1 MSTTLAG
8 SWSGGNGN
16 LNPSS
21 PYWGLTRVV
30 GPSRTTRTDV
40 EKSKSVP
47 GVFYSN
53 AADWFT
59 PMNPGLA
66 GESKVHMPRPQWQ
79 FQDHG
84 VFLTEA
90 TGFETP
96 IGYSIPR
103 VSPRGTGGKKVV
115 GFKGTGM
122 HTPRLGVADNESA
135 EQGSLGKD
143 GEEVQPA
150 RKQNSPREG
159 SIVKRKNPLGLTVDT
174 SFKGSI
180 SSPKR
185 SNSSRG
191 MFASNASR
199 GSPVTA
205 SAVSSGSMM
214 SLDSPNYSLGRTSL
228 GMSSA
233 PPSYYSR
240 RPSGRIDSDD

>member
-30 GPSRTTRTDV
+30 GPSRTTRADV

-47 GVFYSN
+47 GVFYAN

-66 GESKVHMPRPQWQ
+66 GESKIHMPRPKWQ
-79 FQDHG
+79 FQDNG

-96 IGYSIPR
+96 IGYQIPR
-103 VSPRGTGGKKVV
+103 VSPRGTGGRKVV

-150 RKQNSPREG
+150 RKQNSPREIAVV
-159 SIVKRKNPLGLTVDT
+159 SRKNPLGLTVDT
-174 SFKGSI
+174 SFKGGI
-180 SSPKR
+180 NSPKR

-205 SAVSSGSMM
+205 SSASSGSMM
-214 SLDSPNYSLGRTSL
+214 SLDSPNFLKRSPHFG
-228 GMSSA
+228 SS
-233 PPSYYSR
+233 SFYL
-240 RPSGRIDSDD
+240 

>member
-1 MSTTLAG
+1 
-8 SWSGGNGN
+8 
-16 LNPSS
+16 
-21 PYWGLTRVV
+21 
-30 GPSRTTRTDV
+30 V

-47 GVFYSN
+47 GVFYAN

-66 GESKVHMPRPQWQ
+66 GESKVPMPRPKWQ
-79 FQDHG
+79 FQDNG
-84 VFLTEA
+84 VFLQEA
-90 TGFETP
+90 TGFEAP

-135 EQGSLGKD
+135 EYGSLGKD

-150 RKQNSPREG
+150 RKQNSPREIA
-159 SIVKRKNPLGLTVDT
+159 IVSRKNPLGLTVDT
-174 SFKGSI
+174 IFKGGI
-180 SSPKR
+180 NSPKR

-205 SAVSSGSMM
+205 SVGSGGSIM
-214 SLDSPNYSLGRTSL
+214 SLDSPNFLKRSPHFG
-228 GMSSA
+228 SS
-233 PPSYYSR
+233 
-240 RPSGRIDSDD
+240 SDDL

>member
-8 SWSGGNGN
+8 SWSGNGN

-30 GPSRTTRTDV
+30 GPSRTTRVDV

-47 GVFYSN
+47 GKFYAN

-59 PMNPGLA
+59 PMNPGLS
-66 GESKVHMPRPQWQ
+66 GESQVHMPRPKWQ
-79 FQDHG
+79 NQDNG

-115 GFKGTGM
+115 GYKGTGM
-122 HTPRLGVADNESA
+122 HTPRMGVADNESA

-150 RKQNSPREG
+150 RKQNSPRDV
-159 SIVKRKNPLGLTVDT
+159 SVVKRKNPAGLSVDL
-174 SFKGSI
+174 SFKGGVSKQ
-180 SSPKR
+180 KR
-185 SNSSRG
+185 GYG
-191 MFASNASR
+191 MFSANSR
-199 GSPVTA
+199 KGSPVTA
-205 SAVSSGSMM
+205 SANSGSMM
-214 SLDSPNYSLGRTSL
+214 SMDSPNF
-228 GMSSA
+228 
-233 PPSYYSR
+233 SR
-240 RPSGRIDSDD
+240 RSPHMGSRKIGLIIG